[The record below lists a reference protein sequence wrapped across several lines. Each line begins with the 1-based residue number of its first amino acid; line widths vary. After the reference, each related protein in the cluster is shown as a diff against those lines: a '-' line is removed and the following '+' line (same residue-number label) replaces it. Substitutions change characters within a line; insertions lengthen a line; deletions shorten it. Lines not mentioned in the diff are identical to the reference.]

1 LLIPQELII
10 KAKEQMGDRAAY
22 IIAEALHLQEF
33 DERNLKAL
41 CPFHEEQTP
50 SFVWNPKNYSYHCF
64 GCGRNF
70 GILDLYIQQGYT
82 YLGAVEKLFE
92 EVGIKYSFGTKNI
105 KTKREYKYPK
115 EETNTDRSK
124 VEQYLTLRC
133 ISKET
138 LDYCDIRQDSHGNIV
153 FNYYDTNDVLTMVK
167 YRPARKLNKG
177 EIKCW
182 CQKGADTTPLLFNIN
197 RIDPTQPLLICEG
210 ELDCLSAIEAGFKN
224 TVSVPFGAGNESW
237 VEENWDW
244 LEQFNK
250 IIIWADA
257 DETGRKMKK
266 NIIPRLGQWRC
277 YEVEAPTE
285 IEKDG
290 KTIYIK
296 DINEV
301 LYYYGKDKI
310 IECIDNAKEIPITD
324 VVDLYDIQ
332 EFDVETAEGVFS
344 GFEEIDKWI
353 YKFFFGCINII
364 TGINGCVDSET
375 EYFNGMQWKKI
386 SEYTEGEK
394 VLQYNDDGTAT
405 LVEPIQYIKQ
415 PCNEFYLIKS
425 KYGVEQCVTK
435 EHNIVYLTSKGNIQK
450 IKFEELLRRHNELP
464 NGFYGKFIT
473 TFKYSGN
480 KPIPLN
486 EYQLRLM
493 VAVSAD
499 GHYPNGTNI
508 CRMRL
513 KKERKKERLRWL
525 LKMCNMPIDERQYKG
540 ENSKGYSE
548 FYFHT
553 PVKFKQFPVE
563 WYNAPIEQLKI
574 IFDEVFHWDGYKNK
588 AYFTTIKENAD
599 FIQFVGSACGYR
611 TVIKEDIR
619 ENKPITYCVYMTKS
633 IYPTIMNLGRQYLKE
648 RHIQPYNNHDW
659 YKYCFTVPSG
669 MLVLRRNGKI
679 NITGNSGK
687 SVLINQMCIC
697 EPLNQGYDIFVFSGE
712 MTKPQLKK
720 WIELQLAGRRHVEVE
735 KGHIRKIKPEIR
747 KQMRDWYRGRIY
759 VYDNDKDFTAT
770 SILNKMEELARKKG
784 VKVFVLDN
792 LMMIDLECNNE
803 NIWQKQKEFVVKLVN
818 FAHKF
823 NVLVHL
829 VAHPRK
835 VETIRRLT
843 KLDVGGSGDIT
854 NLAHYVMSIHRV
866 IPKEK
871 EGIKNKKGEYV
882 VQPVEYDCIIDLF
895 KNRITGTQDKELGV
909 YFDSPSYRLWSTKEE
924 LDKVFKWDKNKYN
937 DDLPDPR
944 DESLPEFM
952 RGD

>member
-1 LLIPQELII
+1 MLIPKDLII
-10 KAKEQMGDRAAY
+10 QAKEKLGDRAAY
-22 IIAEALHLQEF
+22 IIAQDLQLQKF
-33 DERNLKAL
+33 DEKNLKAL
-41 CPFHEEQTP
+41 CYWHDEETP
-50 SFVWNPKNYSYHCF
+50 SLVWNHKDNYYKCF
-64 GCGRNF
+64 GCGRVYSIIDHYMNF
-70 GILDLYIQQGYT
+70 YNLT
-82 YLGAVEKLFE
+82 YLGAVEKLFDE
-92 EVGIKYSFGTKNI
+92 SGIKYSFGTKNI

-124 VEQYLTLRC
+124 VEQYLALRC

-224 TVSVPFGAGNESW
+224 AVSVPFGAVNESW
-237 VEENWDW
+237 VEENWDF

-250 IIIWADA
+250 IIVWTDA
-257 DETGRKMKK
+257 DEAGRKMKK
-266 NIIPRLGQWRC
+266 NIIPRLGRWRC

-290 KTIYIK
+290 KIVYVK

-301 LYYYGKDKI
+301 LYYYGKDKV
-310 IECIDNAKEIPITD
+310 IECINNAKEMPITD

-332 EFDVETAEGVFS
+332 EFDLETAEGVFS

-364 TGINGCVDSET
+364 TGING
-375 EYFNGMQWKKI
+375 
-386 SEYTEGEK
+386 
-394 VLQYNDDGTAT
+394 
-405 LVEPIQYIKQ
+405 
-415 PCNEFYLIKS
+415 
-425 KYGVEQCVTK
+425 
-435 EHNIVYLTSKGNIQK
+435 
-450 IKFEELLRRHNELP
+450 
-464 NGFYGKFIT
+464 
-473 TFKYSGN
+473 
-480 KPIPLN
+480 
-486 EYQLRLM
+486 
-493 VAVSAD
+493 
-499 GHYPNGTNI
+499 
-508 CRMRL
+508 
-513 KKERKKERLRWL
+513 
-525 LKMCNMPIDERQYKG
+525 
-540 ENSKGYSE
+540 
-548 FYFHT
+548 
-553 PVKFKQFPVE
+553 
-563 WYNAPIEQLKI
+563 
-574 IFDEVFHWDGYKNK
+574 
-588 AYFTTIKENAD
+588 
-599 FIQFVGSACGYR
+599 
-611 TVIKEDIR
+611 
-619 ENKPITYCVYMTKS
+619 
-633 IYPTIMNLGRQYLKE
+633 
-648 RHIQPYNNHDW
+648 
-659 YKYCFTVPSG
+659 
-669 MLVLRRNGKI
+669 
-679 NITGNSGK
+679 SGK

-697 EPLNQGYDIFVFSGE
+697 EPLNQGYDVFVFSGE

-720 WIELQLAGRRHVEVE
+720 WIELQLAGRRHIQVENR
-735 KGHIRKIKPEIR
+735 HIRKIKPEIR
-747 KQMRDWYRGRIY
+747 KQIRDWYRGRIY

-803 NIWQKQKEFVVKLVN
+803 NIWQKQKEFVIKLVN

-866 IPKEK
+866 TPKEK
-871 EGIKNKKGEYV
+871 EGVKNKKGEYV

-944 DESLPEFM
+944 EEDLPEFM
-952 RGD
+952 RS

>member
-1 LLIPQELII
+1 MLIPQELII

-22 IIAEALHLQEF
+22 IIAEALHLQVF

-70 GILDLYIQQGYT
+70 GILDLYMQQGYT

-124 VEQYLTLRC
+124 VEQYLALRC

-138 LDYCDIRQDSHGNIV
+138 LDHCDIRQDSHGNIV

-177 EIKCW
+177 EVKCW

-197 RIDPTQPLLICEG
+197 RTDPTQPLLICEG
-210 ELDCLSAIEAGFKN
+210 ELDCLAAIEAGFKN

-237 VEENWDW
+237 VEENWDF

-250 IIIWADA
+250 IIVWTDA
-257 DETGRKMKK
+257 DEAGRKMKK

-290 KTIYIK
+290 KIVYIK

-301 LYYYGKDKI
+301 LYYYGKDKV
-310 IECIDNAKEIPITD
+310 IECINNAKETPITD

-332 EFDVETAEGVFS
+332 EFDLETAEGVFS

-364 TGINGCVDSET
+364 TGING
-375 EYFNGMQWKKI
+375 
-386 SEYTEGEK
+386 
-394 VLQYNDDGTAT
+394 
-405 LVEPIQYIKQ
+405 
-415 PCNEFYLIKS
+415 
-425 KYGVEQCVTK
+425 
-435 EHNIVYLTSKGNIQK
+435 
-450 IKFEELLRRHNELP
+450 
-464 NGFYGKFIT
+464 
-473 TFKYSGN
+473 
-480 KPIPLN
+480 
-486 EYQLRLM
+486 
-493 VAVSAD
+493 
-499 GHYPNGTNI
+499 
-508 CRMRL
+508 
-513 KKERKKERLRWL
+513 
-525 LKMCNMPIDERQYKG
+525 
-540 ENSKGYSE
+540 
-548 FYFHT
+548 
-553 PVKFKQFPVE
+553 
-563 WYNAPIEQLKI
+563 
-574 IFDEVFHWDGYKNK
+574 
-588 AYFTTIKENAD
+588 
-599 FIQFVGSACGYR
+599 
-611 TVIKEDIR
+611 
-619 ENKPITYCVYMTKS
+619 
-633 IYPTIMNLGRQYLKE
+633 
-648 RHIQPYNNHDW
+648 
-659 YKYCFTVPSG
+659 
-669 MLVLRRNGKI
+669 
-679 NITGNSGK
+679 SGK

-697 EPLNQGYDIFVFSGE
+697 EPLNQGYDVFVFSGE

-720 WIELQLAGRRHVEVE
+720 WIELQLAGRRHIQVENR
-735 KGHIRKIKPEIR
+735 HIRKIKPEIR
-747 KQMRDWYRGRIY
+747 KQIRDWYRGRIY

-784 VKVFVLDN
+784 VKIFVLDN

-866 IPKEK
+866 TPKEK
-871 EGIKNKKGEYV
+871 EGVKNKKGEYV

-909 YFDSPSYRLWSTKEE
+909 YFDSSSYRLWSTKEE

-937 DDLPDPR
+937 DNLPDPR
-944 DESLPEFM
+944 EENLPEFM
-952 RGD
+952 RS

>member
-1 LLIPQELII
+1 MLIPKDLII
-10 KAKEQMGDRAAY
+10 QAKEKLGERAAY
-22 IIAEALHLQEF
+22 IIAQDLQLQKF
-33 DERNLKAL
+33 DEKNLKAL
-41 CPFHEEQTP
+41 CYWHDEETP
-50 SFVWNPKNYSYHCF
+50 SLVWNHKDNYYKCF
-64 GCGRNF
+64 GCGRVYSIIDHYMNF
-70 GILDLYIQQGYT
+70 YNLT
-82 YLGAVEKLFE
+82 YLGAVEKLFDE
-92 EVGIKYSFGTKNI
+92 SEIKYSFGTKNI

-124 VEQYLTLRC
+124 VEQYLALRC

-237 VEENWDW
+237 VEENWDF

-250 IIIWADA
+250 IIVWTDA
-257 DETGRKMKK
+257 DEAGRKMKK

-290 KTIYIK
+290 KIAYVK

-301 LYYYGKDKI
+301 LYYYGKDKV
-310 IECIDNAKEIPITD
+310 IECINNAKEMPITD

-332 EFDVETAEGVFS
+332 EFDLETAEGVFS

-364 TGINGCVDSET
+364 TGING
-375 EYFNGMQWKKI
+375 
-386 SEYTEGEK
+386 
-394 VLQYNDDGTAT
+394 
-405 LVEPIQYIKQ
+405 
-415 PCNEFYLIKS
+415 
-425 KYGVEQCVTK
+425 
-435 EHNIVYLTSKGNIQK
+435 
-450 IKFEELLRRHNELP
+450 
-464 NGFYGKFIT
+464 
-473 TFKYSGN
+473 
-480 KPIPLN
+480 
-486 EYQLRLM
+486 
-493 VAVSAD
+493 
-499 GHYPNGTNI
+499 
-508 CRMRL
+508 
-513 KKERKKERLRWL
+513 
-525 LKMCNMPIDERQYKG
+525 
-540 ENSKGYSE
+540 
-548 FYFHT
+548 
-553 PVKFKQFPVE
+553 
-563 WYNAPIEQLKI
+563 
-574 IFDEVFHWDGYKNK
+574 
-588 AYFTTIKENAD
+588 
-599 FIQFVGSACGYR
+599 
-611 TVIKEDIR
+611 
-619 ENKPITYCVYMTKS
+619 
-633 IYPTIMNLGRQYLKE
+633 
-648 RHIQPYNNHDW
+648 
-659 YKYCFTVPSG
+659 
-669 MLVLRRNGKI
+669 
-679 NITGNSGK
+679 SGK

-697 EPLNQGYDIFVFSGE
+697 EPLNQGYDVFVFSGE

-720 WIELQLAGRRHVEVE
+720 WIELQLAGRRHIQVENR
-735 KGHIRKIKPEIR
+735 HIRKIKPEIR
-747 KQMRDWYRGRIY
+747 KQIRDWYRGRIY

-784 VKVFVLDN
+784 VKIFVLDN

-803 NIWQKQKEFVVKLVN
+803 NIWQKQKEFVIKLVN

-829 VAHPRK
+829 VAHPKK

-866 IPKEK
+866 TPKEK
-871 EGIKNKKGEYV
+871 EGVKNKKGEYV

-937 DDLPDPR
+937 DNLPDPR
-944 DESLPEFM
+944 EENLPEFM
-952 RGD
+952 RG

>member
-1 LLIPQELII
+1 MLIPKDLII
-10 KAKEQMGDRAAY
+10 QAKEKLGDRAAY
-22 IIAEALHLQEF
+22 IIAQDLQLQKF
-33 DERNLKAL
+33 DEKNLKAL
-41 CPFHEEQTP
+41 CYWHDEETP
-50 SFVWNPKNYSYHCF
+50 SLVWNHKDNYYKCF
-64 GCGRNF
+64 GCGRVYSIIDHYMNF
-70 GILDLYIQQGYT
+70 YNLT
-82 YLGAVEKLFE
+82 YLGAVEKLFDE
-92 EVGIKYSFGTKNI
+92 SGIKYSFGTKNI

-124 VEQYLTLRC
+124 VEEYLALRC

-138 LDYCDIRQDSHGNIV
+138 LDYCDIRQDNHGNIV

-257 DETGRKMKK
+257 DEAGRKMKK

-290 KTIYIK
+290 KIIYIK

-301 LYYYGKDKI
+301 LYYFGKDKI
-310 IECIDNAKEIPITD
+310 IECINNAKEMPITD

-364 TGINGCVDSET
+364 TGING
-375 EYFNGMQWKKI
+375 
-386 SEYTEGEK
+386 
-394 VLQYNDDGTAT
+394 
-405 LVEPIQYIKQ
+405 
-415 PCNEFYLIKS
+415 
-425 KYGVEQCVTK
+425 
-435 EHNIVYLTSKGNIQK
+435 
-450 IKFEELLRRHNELP
+450 
-464 NGFYGKFIT
+464 
-473 TFKYSGN
+473 
-480 KPIPLN
+480 
-486 EYQLRLM
+486 
-493 VAVSAD
+493 
-499 GHYPNGTNI
+499 
-508 CRMRL
+508 
-513 KKERKKERLRWL
+513 
-525 LKMCNMPIDERQYKG
+525 
-540 ENSKGYSE
+540 
-548 FYFHT
+548 
-553 PVKFKQFPVE
+553 
-563 WYNAPIEQLKI
+563 
-574 IFDEVFHWDGYKNK
+574 
-588 AYFTTIKENAD
+588 
-599 FIQFVGSACGYR
+599 
-611 TVIKEDIR
+611 
-619 ENKPITYCVYMTKS
+619 
-633 IYPTIMNLGRQYLKE
+633 
-648 RHIQPYNNHDW
+648 
-659 YKYCFTVPSG
+659 
-669 MLVLRRNGKI
+669 
-679 NITGNSGK
+679 SGK

-697 EPLNQGYDIFVFSGE
+697 EPLNQGYDVFVFSGE

-720 WIELQLAGRRHVEVE
+720 WIELQLAGRRHIEIE
-735 KGHIRKIKPEIR
+735 NKHIRKIKPEIR

-866 IPKEK
+866 TPKEK
-871 EGIKNKKGEYV
+871 EGVKNKKGEYV
-882 VQPVEYDCIIDLF
+882 VQPIEHDCIIDLF
-895 KNRITGTQDKELGV
+895 KNRITGTQDKELRV
-909 YFDSPSYRLWSTKEE
+909 YFDNPSYRLWSTKEE
-924 LDKVFKWDKNKYN
+924 LDKVFKWDKNKYKDN
-937 DDLPDPR
+937 LPDPR
-944 DESLPEFM
+944 EENLPEFM
-952 RGD
+952 RG

>member
-1 LLIPQELII
+1 MLIPKDLII
-10 KAKEQMGDRAAY
+10 QAKEKLGDRAAY
-22 IIAEALHLQEF
+22 IIAQDLQLQKF
-33 DERNLKAL
+33 DEKNLKAL
-41 CPFHEEQTP
+41 CYWHDEKTP
-50 SFVWNPKNYSYHCF
+50 SLVWNHKDNYYKCF
-64 GCGRNF
+64 GCGRVYSIIDHYMNF
-70 GILDLYIQQGYT
+70 YNLT
-82 YLGAVEKLFE
+82 YLGAVEKLFDE
-92 EVGIKYSFGTKNI
+92 SGIKYSFGTKNI

-115 EETNTDRSK
+115 EEINTDRSK
-124 VEQYLTLRC
+124 VEQYLALRC
-133 ISKET
+133 MSKET
-138 LDYCDIRQDSHGNIV
+138 LDHCDIRQDSHGNIV

-177 EIKCW
+177 EMKCW

-224 TVSVPFGAGNESW
+224 AVSVPFGAGNESW
-237 VEENWDW
+237 VEENWDF

-250 IIIWADA
+250 IIVWTDA
-257 DETGRKMKK
+257 DEAGRKMKK

-290 KTIYIK
+290 KIIHIK

-301 LYYYGKDKI
+301 LYYFGKDKV
-310 IECIDNAKEIPITD
+310 IECINNAKEMPITD

-332 EFDVETAEGVFS
+332 EFDLETAEGVFS

-364 TGINGCVDSET
+364 TGING
-375 EYFNGMQWKKI
+375 
-386 SEYTEGEK
+386 
-394 VLQYNDDGTAT
+394 
-405 LVEPIQYIKQ
+405 
-415 PCNEFYLIKS
+415 
-425 KYGVEQCVTK
+425 
-435 EHNIVYLTSKGNIQK
+435 
-450 IKFEELLRRHNELP
+450 
-464 NGFYGKFIT
+464 
-473 TFKYSGN
+473 
-480 KPIPLN
+480 
-486 EYQLRLM
+486 
-493 VAVSAD
+493 
-499 GHYPNGTNI
+499 
-508 CRMRL
+508 
-513 KKERKKERLRWL
+513 
-525 LKMCNMPIDERQYKG
+525 
-540 ENSKGYSE
+540 
-548 FYFHT
+548 
-553 PVKFKQFPVE
+553 
-563 WYNAPIEQLKI
+563 
-574 IFDEVFHWDGYKNK
+574 
-588 AYFTTIKENAD
+588 
-599 FIQFVGSACGYR
+599 
-611 TVIKEDIR
+611 
-619 ENKPITYCVYMTKS
+619 
-633 IYPTIMNLGRQYLKE
+633 
-648 RHIQPYNNHDW
+648 
-659 YKYCFTVPSG
+659 
-669 MLVLRRNGKI
+669 
-679 NITGNSGK
+679 SGK

-697 EPLNQGYDIFVFSGE
+697 EPLNQGYDVFVFSGE

-720 WIELQLAGRRHVEVE
+720 WIELQLAGRRHIEVE
-735 KGHIRKIKPEIR
+735 NKHIRKIKLEIR

-866 IPKEK
+866 TPKEK
-871 EGIKNKKGEYV
+871 EGVENKKGEYV

-895 KNRITGTQDKELGV
+895 KNRITGTQDKELGL

-924 LDKVFKWDKNKYN
+924 LDKVFKWDKNKYKN
-937 DDLPDPR
+937 DLPDPR
-944 DESLPEFM
+944 EENLPEFM
-952 RGD
+952 RG

>member
-1 LLIPQELII
+1 MLIPKDLII
-10 KAKEQMGDRAAY
+10 QAKEKLGDRAAY
-22 IIAEALHLQEF
+22 IIAQDLQLQKF
-33 DERNLKAL
+33 DEKNLKAL
-41 CPFHEEQTP
+41 CYWHDEETP
-50 SFVWNPKNYSYHCF
+50 SLVWNHKDNYYKCF
-64 GCGRNF
+64 GCGRVYSIIDHYMNF
-70 GILDLYIQQGYT
+70 YNLT
-82 YLGAVEKLFE
+82 YLGAVEKLFDE
-92 EVGIKYSFGTKNI
+92 SGIKYSFGTKNI

-124 VEQYLTLRC
+124 VEQYLALRC

-224 TVSVPFGAGNESW
+224 AVSVPFGAGNESW
-237 VEENWDW
+237 VEENWDF

-250 IIIWADA
+250 IIVWTDA
-257 DETGRKMKK
+257 DEAGRKMKK

-290 KTIYIK
+290 KIVYVK

-301 LYYYGKDKI
+301 LYYYGKDKV
-310 IECIDNAKEIPITD
+310 IECINNAKEMPITD

-332 EFDVETAEGVFS
+332 EFDLETAEGVFS

-364 TGINGCVDSET
+364 TGING
-375 EYFNGMQWKKI
+375 
-386 SEYTEGEK
+386 
-394 VLQYNDDGTAT
+394 
-405 LVEPIQYIKQ
+405 
-415 PCNEFYLIKS
+415 
-425 KYGVEQCVTK
+425 
-435 EHNIVYLTSKGNIQK
+435 
-450 IKFEELLRRHNELP
+450 
-464 NGFYGKFIT
+464 
-473 TFKYSGN
+473 
-480 KPIPLN
+480 
-486 EYQLRLM
+486 
-493 VAVSAD
+493 
-499 GHYPNGTNI
+499 
-508 CRMRL
+508 
-513 KKERKKERLRWL
+513 
-525 LKMCNMPIDERQYKG
+525 
-540 ENSKGYSE
+540 
-548 FYFHT
+548 
-553 PVKFKQFPVE
+553 
-563 WYNAPIEQLKI
+563 
-574 IFDEVFHWDGYKNK
+574 
-588 AYFTTIKENAD
+588 
-599 FIQFVGSACGYR
+599 
-611 TVIKEDIR
+611 
-619 ENKPITYCVYMTKS
+619 
-633 IYPTIMNLGRQYLKE
+633 
-648 RHIQPYNNHDW
+648 
-659 YKYCFTVPSG
+659 
-669 MLVLRRNGKI
+669 
-679 NITGNSGK
+679 SGK

-697 EPLNQGYDIFVFSGE
+697 EPLNQGYDVFVFSGE

-720 WIELQLAGRRHVEVE
+720 WIELQLAGRRHIQVENR
-735 KGHIRKIKPEIR
+735 HIRKIKPEIR
-747 KQMRDWYRGRIY
+747 KQIRDWYRGRIY

-803 NIWQKQKEFVVKLVN
+803 NIWQKQKEFVIKLVN

-829 VAHPRK
+829 VAHPKK

-866 IPKEK
+866 TPKEK
-871 EGIKNKKGEYV
+871 EGVKNKKGEYV

-937 DDLPDPR
+937 DNLPDPR
-944 DESLPEFM
+944 EEDLPEFM
-952 RGD
+952 RS

>member
-1 LLIPQELII
+1 MLIPQELII

-64 GCGRNF
+64 GCSRNF
-70 GILDLYIQQGYT
+70 GILDLYMQQGYT

-124 VEQYLTLRC
+124 VEQYLALRC

-138 LDYCDIRQDSHGNIV
+138 LDYCDIRQDSHGDIV
-153 FNYYDTNDVLTMVK
+153 FNYYDINDVLTMVK

-177 EIKCW
+177 EMKCW

-210 ELDCLSAIEAGFKN
+210 ELDCLSVIEAGYKN
-224 TVSVPFGAGNESW
+224 VVSVPFGAGNETW
-237 VEENWDW
+237 IEENWDW

-250 IIIWADA
+250 IIVWADA
-257 DETGRKMKK
+257 DEAGRKMKK

-290 KTIYIK
+290 KIVYVK

-301 LYYYGKDKI
+301 LYYYGKDKV
-310 IECIDNAKEIPITD
+310 IEYINNAKEMPITD

-332 EFDVETAEGVFS
+332 EFDVEIAEGVFS

-364 TGINGCVDSET
+364 TGING
-375 EYFNGMQWKKI
+375 
-386 SEYTEGEK
+386 
-394 VLQYNDDGTAT
+394 
-405 LVEPIQYIKQ
+405 
-415 PCNEFYLIKS
+415 
-425 KYGVEQCVTK
+425 
-435 EHNIVYLTSKGNIQK
+435 
-450 IKFEELLRRHNELP
+450 
-464 NGFYGKFIT
+464 
-473 TFKYSGN
+473 
-480 KPIPLN
+480 
-486 EYQLRLM
+486 
-493 VAVSAD
+493 
-499 GHYPNGTNI
+499 
-508 CRMRL
+508 
-513 KKERKKERLRWL
+513 
-525 LKMCNMPIDERQYKG
+525 
-540 ENSKGYSE
+540 
-548 FYFHT
+548 
-553 PVKFKQFPVE
+553 
-563 WYNAPIEQLKI
+563 
-574 IFDEVFHWDGYKNK
+574 
-588 AYFTTIKENAD
+588 
-599 FIQFVGSACGYR
+599 
-611 TVIKEDIR
+611 
-619 ENKPITYCVYMTKS
+619 
-633 IYPTIMNLGRQYLKE
+633 
-648 RHIQPYNNHDW
+648 
-659 YKYCFTVPSG
+659 
-669 MLVLRRNGKI
+669 
-679 NITGNSGK
+679 SGK

-697 EPLNQGYDIFVFSGE
+697 EPLNQGYDVFVFSGE

-720 WIELQLAGRRHVEVE
+720 WIELQLAGRRHIEVE
-735 KGHIRKIKPEIR
+735 NKHIRKIKPGIR

-784 VKVFVLDN
+784 VKIFVLDN

-866 IPKEK
+866 TPKEK

-937 DDLPDPR
+937 NNLPDPR
-944 DESLPEFM
+944 EENLPEFM
-952 RGD
+952 RG

>member
-1 LLIPQELII
+1 LLVPQELIL
-10 KAKEQMGDRAAY
+10 KAKEQIGDKAAY
-22 IIAEALHLQEF
+22 IIAEALHLQKF
-33 DERNLKAL
+33 DEKNLKAL
-41 CPFHEEQTP
+41 CPFHTENTP

-70 GILDLYIQQGYT
+70 GILDLYMQQGYT
-82 YLGAVEKLFE
+82 YLGAVEKLFDE
-92 EVGIKYSFGTKNI
+92 SGIKYSFGTKNI
-105 KTKREYKYPK
+105 KTKREYRYPK

-124 VEQYLTLRC
+124 VEQYLALRC
-133 ISKET
+133 ISKDT
-138 LDYCDIRQDSHGNIV
+138 LDYCDIRQDNHGNIV

-257 DETGRKMKK
+257 DEAGRKMKK

-290 KTIYIK
+290 KIVYVK

-301 LYYYGKDKI
+301 LYYYGKDKV
-310 IECIDNAKEIPITD
+310 IECINNAKEMPITD

-332 EFDVETAEGVFS
+332 EFDLETAEGVFS

-364 TGINGCVDSET
+364 TGING
-375 EYFNGMQWKKI
+375 
-386 SEYTEGEK
+386 
-394 VLQYNDDGTAT
+394 
-405 LVEPIQYIKQ
+405 
-415 PCNEFYLIKS
+415 
-425 KYGVEQCVTK
+425 
-435 EHNIVYLTSKGNIQK
+435 
-450 IKFEELLRRHNELP
+450 
-464 NGFYGKFIT
+464 
-473 TFKYSGN
+473 
-480 KPIPLN
+480 
-486 EYQLRLM
+486 
-493 VAVSAD
+493 
-499 GHYPNGTNI
+499 
-508 CRMRL
+508 
-513 KKERKKERLRWL
+513 
-525 LKMCNMPIDERQYKG
+525 
-540 ENSKGYSE
+540 
-548 FYFHT
+548 
-553 PVKFKQFPVE
+553 
-563 WYNAPIEQLKI
+563 
-574 IFDEVFHWDGYKNK
+574 
-588 AYFTTIKENAD
+588 
-599 FIQFVGSACGYR
+599 
-611 TVIKEDIR
+611 
-619 ENKPITYCVYMTKS
+619 
-633 IYPTIMNLGRQYLKE
+633 
-648 RHIQPYNNHDW
+648 
-659 YKYCFTVPSG
+659 
-669 MLVLRRNGKI
+669 
-679 NITGNSGK
+679 SGK

-697 EPLNQGYDIFVFSGE
+697 EPLNQGYDVFVFSGE

-720 WIELQLAGRRHVEVE
+720 WIELQLAGRRHIQVENR
-735 KGHIRKIKPEIR
+735 HIRKIKPEIR
-747 KQMRDWYRGRIY
+747 KQIRDWYRGRIY

-866 IPKEK
+866 TPKEK
-871 EGIKNKKGEYV
+871 EGVKNKKGEYV
-882 VQPVEYDCIIDLF
+882 VQPVDYDCIIDLF

-944 DESLPEFM
+944 EENLPEFM
-952 RGD
+952 RG

>member
-1 LLIPQELII
+1 LLVPQELIL
-10 KAKEQMGDRAAY
+10 KAKEQIGDKAAY
-22 IIAEALHLQEF
+22 IIAEALHLQKF
-33 DERNLKAL
+33 DEKNLKAL
-41 CPFHEEQTP
+41 CPFHTENTP

-70 GILDLYIQQGYT
+70 GILDLYMQQGYT
-82 YLGAVEKLFE
+82 YLGAVEKLFDE
-92 EVGIKYSFGTKNI
+92 SGIKYSFGTKNI
-105 KTKREYKYPK
+105 KTKREYRYPK

-124 VEQYLTLRC
+124 VEQYLALRC
-133 ISKET
+133 ISKDT
-138 LDYCDIRQDSHGNIV
+138 LDYCDIRQDNHGNIV

-244 LEQFNK
+244 LEQFDK

-257 DETGRKMKK
+257 DEAGRKMKK

-290 KTIYIK
+290 KIVYVK

-301 LYYYGKDKI
+301 LYYYGKDKV
-310 IECIDNAKEIPITD
+310 IECINNAKEMPITD

-332 EFDVETAEGVFS
+332 EFDLETAEGVFS

-364 TGINGCVDSET
+364 TGING
-375 EYFNGMQWKKI
+375 
-386 SEYTEGEK
+386 
-394 VLQYNDDGTAT
+394 
-405 LVEPIQYIKQ
+405 
-415 PCNEFYLIKS
+415 
-425 KYGVEQCVTK
+425 
-435 EHNIVYLTSKGNIQK
+435 
-450 IKFEELLRRHNELP
+450 
-464 NGFYGKFIT
+464 
-473 TFKYSGN
+473 
-480 KPIPLN
+480 
-486 EYQLRLM
+486 
-493 VAVSAD
+493 
-499 GHYPNGTNI
+499 
-508 CRMRL
+508 
-513 KKERKKERLRWL
+513 
-525 LKMCNMPIDERQYKG
+525 
-540 ENSKGYSE
+540 
-548 FYFHT
+548 
-553 PVKFKQFPVE
+553 
-563 WYNAPIEQLKI
+563 
-574 IFDEVFHWDGYKNK
+574 
-588 AYFTTIKENAD
+588 
-599 FIQFVGSACGYR
+599 
-611 TVIKEDIR
+611 
-619 ENKPITYCVYMTKS
+619 
-633 IYPTIMNLGRQYLKE
+633 
-648 RHIQPYNNHDW
+648 
-659 YKYCFTVPSG
+659 
-669 MLVLRRNGKI
+669 
-679 NITGNSGK
+679 SGK

-697 EPLNQGYDIFVFSGE
+697 EPLNQGYDVFVFSGE

-720 WIELQLAGRRHVEVE
+720 WIELQLAGRRHIQVENR
-735 KGHIRKIKPEIR
+735 HIRKIKLEIR
-747 KQMRDWYRGRIY
+747 KQIRDWYRGRIY

-866 IPKEK
+866 TPKEK
-871 EGIKNKKGEYV
+871 EGVENKKGEYV

-937 DDLPDPR
+937 DNLPDPR
-944 DESLPEFM
+944 EENLPEFM
-952 RGD
+952 RG

>member
-1 LLIPQELII
+1 MLVPQELIL
-10 KAKEQMGDRAAY
+10 KAKEQIGDKAAY
-22 IIAEALHLQEF
+22 IIAEALHLQKF
-33 DERNLKAL
+33 DEKNLKAL
-41 CPFHEEQTP
+41 CPFHTENTP

-70 GILDLYIQQGYT
+70 GILDLYMQQGYT
-82 YLGAVEKLFE
+82 YLGAVEKLFYE
-92 EVGIKYSFGTKNI
+92 SGIKYSFGTKNI
-105 KTKREYKYPK
+105 KTKREYRYPK

-124 VEQYLTLRC
+124 VEQYLALRC

-138 LDYCDIRQDSHGNIV
+138 LDYCDIRQDNHGNIV

-257 DETGRKMKK
+257 DEAGRKMKK

-290 KTIYIK
+290 KIVYVK

-301 LYYYGKDKI
+301 LYYYGKDKV
-310 IECIDNAKEIPITD
+310 IECINNAKEMPITD

-332 EFDVETAEGVFS
+332 EFDLETAEGVFS

-364 TGINGCVDSET
+364 TGING
-375 EYFNGMQWKKI
+375 
-386 SEYTEGEK
+386 
-394 VLQYNDDGTAT
+394 
-405 LVEPIQYIKQ
+405 
-415 PCNEFYLIKS
+415 
-425 KYGVEQCVTK
+425 
-435 EHNIVYLTSKGNIQK
+435 
-450 IKFEELLRRHNELP
+450 
-464 NGFYGKFIT
+464 
-473 TFKYSGN
+473 
-480 KPIPLN
+480 
-486 EYQLRLM
+486 
-493 VAVSAD
+493 
-499 GHYPNGTNI
+499 
-508 CRMRL
+508 
-513 KKERKKERLRWL
+513 
-525 LKMCNMPIDERQYKG
+525 
-540 ENSKGYSE
+540 
-548 FYFHT
+548 
-553 PVKFKQFPVE
+553 
-563 WYNAPIEQLKI
+563 
-574 IFDEVFHWDGYKNK
+574 
-588 AYFTTIKENAD
+588 
-599 FIQFVGSACGYR
+599 
-611 TVIKEDIR
+611 
-619 ENKPITYCVYMTKS
+619 
-633 IYPTIMNLGRQYLKE
+633 
-648 RHIQPYNNHDW
+648 
-659 YKYCFTVPSG
+659 
-669 MLVLRRNGKI
+669 
-679 NITGNSGK
+679 SGK

-697 EPLNQGYDIFVFSGE
+697 EPLNQGYDVFVFSGE

-720 WIELQLAGRRHVEVE
+720 WIELQLAGRRHIQVENR
-735 KGHIRKIKPEIR
+735 HIRKIKPEIR
-747 KQMRDWYRGRIY
+747 KQIRDWYRGRIY

-866 IPKEK
+866 TPKEK
-871 EGIKNKKGEYV
+871 EGVKNKKGEYV
-882 VQPVEYDCIIDLF
+882 VQPVDYDCIIDLF

-944 DESLPEFM
+944 EENLPEFM
-952 RGD
+952 RG

>member
-1 LLIPQELII
+1 MLIPQELII

-64 GCGRNF
+64 GCSRNF
-70 GILDLYIQQGYT
+70 GILDLYMQQGYT

-124 VEQYLTLRC
+124 VEQYLALRC

-153 FNYYDTNDVLTMVK
+153 FNYYDINDVLTMVK

-210 ELDCLSAIEAGFKN
+210 ELDCLSVIEAGYKN
-224 TVSVPFGAGNESW
+224 VVSVPFGAGNETW
-237 VEENWDW
+237 IEENWDW

-250 IIIWADA
+250 IIVWADA
-257 DETGRKMKK
+257 DEAGRKMKK

-290 KTIYIK
+290 KIVYVK

-301 LYYYGKDKI
+301 LYYYGKDKV
-310 IECIDNAKEIPITD
+310 IECINNAKEMPITD

-332 EFDVETAEGVFS
+332 EFDLETAEGVFS

-364 TGINGCVDSET
+364 TGING
-375 EYFNGMQWKKI
+375 
-386 SEYTEGEK
+386 
-394 VLQYNDDGTAT
+394 
-405 LVEPIQYIKQ
+405 
-415 PCNEFYLIKS
+415 
-425 KYGVEQCVTK
+425 
-435 EHNIVYLTSKGNIQK
+435 
-450 IKFEELLRRHNELP
+450 
-464 NGFYGKFIT
+464 
-473 TFKYSGN
+473 
-480 KPIPLN
+480 
-486 EYQLRLM
+486 
-493 VAVSAD
+493 
-499 GHYPNGTNI
+499 
-508 CRMRL
+508 
-513 KKERKKERLRWL
+513 
-525 LKMCNMPIDERQYKG
+525 
-540 ENSKGYSE
+540 
-548 FYFHT
+548 
-553 PVKFKQFPVE
+553 
-563 WYNAPIEQLKI
+563 
-574 IFDEVFHWDGYKNK
+574 
-588 AYFTTIKENAD
+588 
-599 FIQFVGSACGYR
+599 
-611 TVIKEDIR
+611 
-619 ENKPITYCVYMTKS
+619 
-633 IYPTIMNLGRQYLKE
+633 
-648 RHIQPYNNHDW
+648 
-659 YKYCFTVPSG
+659 
-669 MLVLRRNGKI
+669 
-679 NITGNSGK
+679 SGK

-697 EPLNQGYDIFVFSGE
+697 EPLNQGYDVFVFSGE

-720 WIELQLAGRRHVEVE
+720 WIELQLAGRRHIQVENR
-735 KGHIRKIKPEIR
+735 HIRKIKPEIR
-747 KQMRDWYRGRIY
+747 KQIRDWYRGRIY

-784 VKVFVLDN
+784 VKIFVLDN

-866 IPKEK
+866 TPKEK
-871 EGIKNKKGEYV
+871 EGVKNKKGEYV

-937 DDLPDPR
+937 DNLPDPR
-944 DESLPEFM
+944 EENLPEFM
-952 RGD
+952 RG

>member
-1 LLIPQELII
+1 LLIPKDLII
-10 KAKEQMGDRAAY
+10 QAKEKLGDRAAY
-22 IIAEALHLQEF
+22 IIAQDLQLQKF
-33 DERNLKAL
+33 DEKNLKAL
-41 CPFHEEQTP
+41 CYWHDEETP
-50 SFVWNPKNYSYHCF
+50 SLVWNHKDNYYKCF
-64 GCGRNF
+64 GCGRVYSIIDHYMNF
-70 GILDLYIQQGYT
+70 YNLT
-82 YLGAVEKLFE
+82 YLGAVEKLFDE
-92 EVGIKYSFGTKNI
+92 SGIKYSFGTKNI

-124 VEQYLTLRC
+124 VEQYLALRC

-224 TVSVPFGAGNESW
+224 AVSVPFGAGNESW
-237 VEENWDW
+237 VEENWDF

-250 IIIWADA
+250 IIVWTDA
-257 DETGRKMKK
+257 DEAGRKMKK

-290 KTIYIK
+290 KIVYVK

-301 LYYYGKDKI
+301 LYYYGKDKV
-310 IECIDNAKEIPITD
+310 IECINNAKEMPITD

-332 EFDVETAEGVFS
+332 EFDLETAEGVFS

-364 TGINGCVDSET
+364 TGING
-375 EYFNGMQWKKI
+375 
-386 SEYTEGEK
+386 
-394 VLQYNDDGTAT
+394 
-405 LVEPIQYIKQ
+405 
-415 PCNEFYLIKS
+415 
-425 KYGVEQCVTK
+425 
-435 EHNIVYLTSKGNIQK
+435 
-450 IKFEELLRRHNELP
+450 
-464 NGFYGKFIT
+464 
-473 TFKYSGN
+473 
-480 KPIPLN
+480 
-486 EYQLRLM
+486 
-493 VAVSAD
+493 
-499 GHYPNGTNI
+499 
-508 CRMRL
+508 
-513 KKERKKERLRWL
+513 
-525 LKMCNMPIDERQYKG
+525 
-540 ENSKGYSE
+540 
-548 FYFHT
+548 
-553 PVKFKQFPVE
+553 
-563 WYNAPIEQLKI
+563 
-574 IFDEVFHWDGYKNK
+574 
-588 AYFTTIKENAD
+588 
-599 FIQFVGSACGYR
+599 
-611 TVIKEDIR
+611 
-619 ENKPITYCVYMTKS
+619 
-633 IYPTIMNLGRQYLKE
+633 
-648 RHIQPYNNHDW
+648 
-659 YKYCFTVPSG
+659 
-669 MLVLRRNGKI
+669 
-679 NITGNSGK
+679 SGK

-697 EPLNQGYDIFVFSGE
+697 EPLNQGYDVFVFSGE

-720 WIELQLAGRRHVEVE
+720 WIELQLAGRRHIQVENR
-735 KGHIRKIKPEIR
+735 HIRKIKPEIR
-747 KQMRDWYRGRIY
+747 KQIRDWYRGRIY

-784 VKVFVLDN
+784 VKIFVLDN

-803 NIWQKQKEFVVKLVN
+803 NIWQKQKEFVIKLVN

-829 VAHPRK
+829 VAHPKK

-866 IPKEK
+866 TPKEK
-871 EGIKNKKGEYV
+871 EGVKNKKGEYV

-937 DDLPDPR
+937 DNLPDPR
-944 DESLPEFM
+944 EEDLPEFM
-952 RGD
+952 RS

>member
-1 LLIPQELII
+1 MLVPQELIL
-10 KAKEQMGDRAAY
+10 KAKEQIGDKAAY
-22 IIAEALHLQEF
+22 IIAEVLHLQEF
-33 DERNLKAL
+33 DEKNLKAL
-41 CPFHEEQTP
+41 CPFHTENTP

-70 GILDLYIQQGYT
+70 GILDLYMQQGYT
-82 YLGAVEKLFE
+82 YLGAVEKLFDE
-92 EVGIKYSFGTKNI
+92 SGIKYSFGTKNI

-124 VEQYLTLRC
+124 VEEYLALRC

-138 LDYCDIRQDSHGNIV
+138 LDYCDIRQDNHGNIV

-237 VEENWDW
+237 VEENWDF

-250 IIIWADA
+250 IIVWADA
-257 DETGRKMKK
+257 DEAGRKMKK

-290 KTIYIK
+290 KIIYIK

-301 LYYYGKDKI
+301 LYYFGKDKV
-310 IECIDNAKEIPITD
+310 IECINNAKEMPITD

-332 EFDVETAEGVFS
+332 EFDLETAEGVFS

-364 TGINGCVDSET
+364 TGING
-375 EYFNGMQWKKI
+375 
-386 SEYTEGEK
+386 
-394 VLQYNDDGTAT
+394 
-405 LVEPIQYIKQ
+405 
-415 PCNEFYLIKS
+415 
-425 KYGVEQCVTK
+425 
-435 EHNIVYLTSKGNIQK
+435 
-450 IKFEELLRRHNELP
+450 
-464 NGFYGKFIT
+464 
-473 TFKYSGN
+473 
-480 KPIPLN
+480 
-486 EYQLRLM
+486 
-493 VAVSAD
+493 
-499 GHYPNGTNI
+499 
-508 CRMRL
+508 
-513 KKERKKERLRWL
+513 
-525 LKMCNMPIDERQYKG
+525 
-540 ENSKGYSE
+540 
-548 FYFHT
+548 
-553 PVKFKQFPVE
+553 
-563 WYNAPIEQLKI
+563 
-574 IFDEVFHWDGYKNK
+574 
-588 AYFTTIKENAD
+588 
-599 FIQFVGSACGYR
+599 
-611 TVIKEDIR
+611 
-619 ENKPITYCVYMTKS
+619 
-633 IYPTIMNLGRQYLKE
+633 
-648 RHIQPYNNHDW
+648 
-659 YKYCFTVPSG
+659 
-669 MLVLRRNGKI
+669 
-679 NITGNSGK
+679 SGK

-697 EPLNQGYDIFVFSGE
+697 EPLNQGYDVFVFSGE

-720 WIELQLAGRRHVEVE
+720 WIELQLAGRRHIQVENR
-735 KGHIRKIKPEIR
+735 HIRKIKPEIR
-747 KQMRDWYRGRIY
+747 KQIRDWYRGRIY
-759 VYDNDKDFTAT
+759 VYDNDKDLTAT

-784 VKVFVLDN
+784 VKIFVLDN

-803 NIWQKQKEFVVKLVN
+803 NIWQKQKEFVIKLVN

-866 IPKEK
+866 TPKEK
-871 EGIKNKKGEYV
+871 EGVKNKKGEYV

-937 DDLPDPR
+937 DNLPDPR
-944 DESLPEFM
+944 DENLPEFM
-952 RGD
+952 RG

>member
-1 LLIPQELII
+1 MLIPKDLII
-10 KAKEQMGDRAAY
+10 QAKEKLGDRAAY
-22 IIAEALHLQEF
+22 IIAEDLQLQKF
-33 DERNLKAL
+33 DEKNLKAL
-41 CPFHEEQTP
+41 CCWHDEETP
-50 SFVWNPKNYSYHCF
+50 SLVWNHKDNYYKCF
-64 GCGRNF
+64 GCGRVYSIIDHYMNF
-70 GILDLYIQQGYT
+70 YNLT
-82 YLGAVEKLFE
+82 YLGAVEKLFDE
-92 EVGIKYSFGTKNI
+92 SGIKYSFGTKNI

-124 VEQYLTLRC
+124 VEEYLALRC

-138 LDYCDIRQDSHGNIV
+138 LDYCDIRQDNHGNIV

-177 EIKCW
+177 EMKCW

-210 ELDCLSAIEAGFKN
+210 EIDALSAIEAGFKN

-250 IIIWADA
+250 IIVWTDA
-257 DETGRKMKK
+257 DEAGRKMKK

-290 KTIYIK
+290 KIVYVK

-301 LYYYGKDKI
+301 LYYYGKDKV
-310 IECIDNAKEIPITD
+310 IECINNAKEMPITD

-332 EFDVETAEGVFS
+332 EFDLETAEGVFS

-364 TGINGCVDSET
+364 TGING
-375 EYFNGMQWKKI
+375 
-386 SEYTEGEK
+386 
-394 VLQYNDDGTAT
+394 
-405 LVEPIQYIKQ
+405 
-415 PCNEFYLIKS
+415 
-425 KYGVEQCVTK
+425 
-435 EHNIVYLTSKGNIQK
+435 
-450 IKFEELLRRHNELP
+450 
-464 NGFYGKFIT
+464 
-473 TFKYSGN
+473 
-480 KPIPLN
+480 
-486 EYQLRLM
+486 
-493 VAVSAD
+493 
-499 GHYPNGTNI
+499 
-508 CRMRL
+508 
-513 KKERKKERLRWL
+513 
-525 LKMCNMPIDERQYKG
+525 
-540 ENSKGYSE
+540 
-548 FYFHT
+548 
-553 PVKFKQFPVE
+553 
-563 WYNAPIEQLKI
+563 
-574 IFDEVFHWDGYKNK
+574 
-588 AYFTTIKENAD
+588 
-599 FIQFVGSACGYR
+599 
-611 TVIKEDIR
+611 
-619 ENKPITYCVYMTKS
+619 
-633 IYPTIMNLGRQYLKE
+633 
-648 RHIQPYNNHDW
+648 
-659 YKYCFTVPSG
+659 
-669 MLVLRRNGKI
+669 
-679 NITGNSGK
+679 SGK

-697 EPLNQGYDIFVFSGE
+697 EPLNQGYDVFVFSGE

-720 WIELQLAGRRHVEVE
+720 WIELQLAGRRHIEIE
-735 KGHIRKIKPEIR
+735 NKHIRKIKPEIR

-784 VKVFVLDN
+784 VKIFVLDN

-823 NVLVHL
+823 NVLIHL

-866 IPKEK
+866 TPKEK

-882 VQPVEYDCIIDLF
+882 VQPIEYDCIIDLF

-909 YFDSPSYRLWSTKEE
+909 YFNSPSYRLWSTKEE

-952 RGD
+952 RG

>member
-1 LLIPQELII
+1 LLIPKDLII
-10 KAKEQMGDRAAY
+10 QAKEKLGDRAAY
-22 IIAEALHLQEF
+22 IIAQDLQLQKF
-33 DERNLKAL
+33 DEKNLKAL
-41 CPFHEEQTP
+41 CYWHDEETP
-50 SFVWNPKNYSYHCF
+50 SLVWNHKDNYYKCF
-64 GCGRNF
+64 GCGRVYSIIDHYMNF
-70 GILDLYIQQGYT
+70 YNLT
-82 YLGAVEKLFE
+82 YLGAVEKLFDE
-92 EVGIKYSFGTKNI
+92 SGIKYSFGTKNI

-124 VEQYLTLRC
+124 VEEYLALRC

-138 LDYCDIRQDSHGNIV
+138 LDYCDIRQDNHGNIV

-257 DETGRKMKK
+257 DEAGRKMKK

-290 KTIYIK
+290 KIIYIK

-301 LYYYGKDKI
+301 LYYFGKDKI
-310 IECIDNAKEIPITD
+310 IECINNAKEMPITD

-364 TGINGCVDSET
+364 TGING
-375 EYFNGMQWKKI
+375 
-386 SEYTEGEK
+386 
-394 VLQYNDDGTAT
+394 
-405 LVEPIQYIKQ
+405 
-415 PCNEFYLIKS
+415 
-425 KYGVEQCVTK
+425 
-435 EHNIVYLTSKGNIQK
+435 
-450 IKFEELLRRHNELP
+450 
-464 NGFYGKFIT
+464 
-473 TFKYSGN
+473 
-480 KPIPLN
+480 
-486 EYQLRLM
+486 
-493 VAVSAD
+493 
-499 GHYPNGTNI
+499 
-508 CRMRL
+508 
-513 KKERKKERLRWL
+513 
-525 LKMCNMPIDERQYKG
+525 
-540 ENSKGYSE
+540 
-548 FYFHT
+548 
-553 PVKFKQFPVE
+553 
-563 WYNAPIEQLKI
+563 
-574 IFDEVFHWDGYKNK
+574 
-588 AYFTTIKENAD
+588 
-599 FIQFVGSACGYR
+599 
-611 TVIKEDIR
+611 
-619 ENKPITYCVYMTKS
+619 
-633 IYPTIMNLGRQYLKE
+633 
-648 RHIQPYNNHDW
+648 
-659 YKYCFTVPSG
+659 
-669 MLVLRRNGKI
+669 
-679 NITGNSGK
+679 SGK

-697 EPLNQGYDIFVFSGE
+697 EPLNQGYDVFVFSGE

-720 WIELQLAGRRHVEVE
+720 WIELQLAGRRHIEIE
-735 KGHIRKIKPEIR
+735 NKHIRKIKPEIR

-866 IPKEK
+866 TPKEK
-871 EGIKNKKGEYV
+871 EGVKNKKGEYV
-882 VQPVEYDCIIDLF
+882 VQPIEHDCIIDLF
-895 KNRITGTQDKELGV
+895 KNRITGTQDKELRV
-909 YFDSPSYRLWSTKEE
+909 YFDNPSYRLWSTKEE
-924 LDKVFKWDKNKYN
+924 LDKVFKWDKNKYKDN
-937 DDLPDPR
+937 LPDPR
-944 DESLPEFM
+944 EENLPEFM
-952 RGD
+952 RG

>member
-1 LLIPQELII
+1 MLIPKDLII
-10 KAKEQMGDRAAY
+10 QAKEKLGDRAAY
-22 IIAEALHLQEF
+22 IIAQDLQLQKF
-33 DERNLKAL
+33 DEKNLKAL
-41 CPFHEEQTP
+41 CYWHDEETP
-50 SFVWNPKNYSYHCF
+50 SLVWNHKDNYYKCF
-64 GCGRNF
+64 GCGRVYSIIDHYMNF
-70 GILDLYIQQGYT
+70 YNLT
-82 YLGAVEKLFE
+82 YLGAVEKLFDE
-92 EVGIKYSFGTKNI
+92 SGIKYSFGTKNI

-124 VEQYLTLRC
+124 VEQYLALRC

-224 TVSVPFGAGNESW
+224 AVSVPFGAGNESW
-237 VEENWDW
+237 VEENWDF

-250 IIIWADA
+250 IIVWTDA
-257 DETGRKMKK
+257 DEAGRKMKK

-290 KTIYIK
+290 KIVYVK

-301 LYYYGKDKI
+301 LYYYGKDKV
-310 IECIDNAKEIPITD
+310 IECINNAKEMPITD

-332 EFDVETAEGVFS
+332 EFDLETAEGVFS

-364 TGINGCVDSET
+364 TGING
-375 EYFNGMQWKKI
+375 
-386 SEYTEGEK
+386 
-394 VLQYNDDGTAT
+394 
-405 LVEPIQYIKQ
+405 
-415 PCNEFYLIKS
+415 
-425 KYGVEQCVTK
+425 
-435 EHNIVYLTSKGNIQK
+435 
-450 IKFEELLRRHNELP
+450 
-464 NGFYGKFIT
+464 
-473 TFKYSGN
+473 
-480 KPIPLN
+480 
-486 EYQLRLM
+486 
-493 VAVSAD
+493 
-499 GHYPNGTNI
+499 
-508 CRMRL
+508 
-513 KKERKKERLRWL
+513 
-525 LKMCNMPIDERQYKG
+525 
-540 ENSKGYSE
+540 
-548 FYFHT
+548 
-553 PVKFKQFPVE
+553 
-563 WYNAPIEQLKI
+563 
-574 IFDEVFHWDGYKNK
+574 
-588 AYFTTIKENAD
+588 
-599 FIQFVGSACGYR
+599 
-611 TVIKEDIR
+611 
-619 ENKPITYCVYMTKS
+619 
-633 IYPTIMNLGRQYLKE
+633 
-648 RHIQPYNNHDW
+648 
-659 YKYCFTVPSG
+659 
-669 MLVLRRNGKI
+669 
-679 NITGNSGK
+679 SGK

-697 EPLNQGYDIFVFSGE
+697 EPLNQGYDVFVFSGE

-720 WIELQLAGRRHVEVE
+720 WIELQLAGRRHIQVENR
-735 KGHIRKIKPEIR
+735 HIRKIKPEIR
-747 KQMRDWYRGRIY
+747 KQIRDWYRGRIY

-784 VKVFVLDN
+784 VKIFVLDN

-803 NIWQKQKEFVVKLVN
+803 NIWQKQKEFVIKLVN

-829 VAHPRK
+829 VAHPKK

-866 IPKEK
+866 TPKEK
-871 EGIKNKKGEYV
+871 EGVKNKKGEYV

-937 DDLPDPR
+937 DNLPDPR
-944 DESLPEFM
+944 EEDLPEFM
-952 RGD
+952 RS

>member
-1 LLIPQELII
+1 MLVPQELIL
-10 KAKEQMGDRAAY
+10 KAKEQIGDKAAY
-22 IIAEALHLQEF
+22 IIAEALHLQKF
-33 DERNLKAL
+33 DEKNLKAL
-41 CPFHEEQTP
+41 CPFHTENTP

-70 GILDLYIQQGYT
+70 GILDLYMQQGYT
-82 YLGAVEKLFE
+82 YLGAVEKLFDE
-92 EVGIKYSFGTKNI
+92 SGIKYSFGTKNI
-105 KTKREYKYPK
+105 KTKREYRYPK

-124 VEQYLTLRC
+124 VEQYLALRC
-133 ISKET
+133 ISKDT
-138 LDYCDIRQDSHGNIV
+138 LDYCDIRQDNHGNIV

-257 DETGRKMKK
+257 DEAGRKMKK

-290 KTIYIK
+290 KIVYVK

-301 LYYYGKDKI
+301 LYYYGKDKV
-310 IECIDNAKEIPITD
+310 IECINNAKEMPITD

-332 EFDVETAEGVFS
+332 EFDLETAEGVFS

-364 TGINGCVDSET
+364 TGING
-375 EYFNGMQWKKI
+375 
-386 SEYTEGEK
+386 
-394 VLQYNDDGTAT
+394 
-405 LVEPIQYIKQ
+405 
-415 PCNEFYLIKS
+415 
-425 KYGVEQCVTK
+425 
-435 EHNIVYLTSKGNIQK
+435 
-450 IKFEELLRRHNELP
+450 
-464 NGFYGKFIT
+464 
-473 TFKYSGN
+473 
-480 KPIPLN
+480 
-486 EYQLRLM
+486 
-493 VAVSAD
+493 
-499 GHYPNGTNI
+499 
-508 CRMRL
+508 
-513 KKERKKERLRWL
+513 
-525 LKMCNMPIDERQYKG
+525 
-540 ENSKGYSE
+540 
-548 FYFHT
+548 
-553 PVKFKQFPVE
+553 
-563 WYNAPIEQLKI
+563 
-574 IFDEVFHWDGYKNK
+574 
-588 AYFTTIKENAD
+588 
-599 FIQFVGSACGYR
+599 
-611 TVIKEDIR
+611 
-619 ENKPITYCVYMTKS
+619 
-633 IYPTIMNLGRQYLKE
+633 
-648 RHIQPYNNHDW
+648 
-659 YKYCFTVPSG
+659 
-669 MLVLRRNGKI
+669 
-679 NITGNSGK
+679 SGK

-697 EPLNQGYDIFVFSGE
+697 EPLNQGYDVFVFSGE

-720 WIELQLAGRRHVEVE
+720 WIELQLAGRRHIQVENR
-735 KGHIRKIKPEIR
+735 HIRKIKPEIR
-747 KQMRDWYRGRIY
+747 KQIRDWYRGRIY

-866 IPKEK
+866 TPKEK
-871 EGIKNKKGEYV
+871 EGVKNKKGEYV
-882 VQPVEYDCIIDLF
+882 VQPVDYDCIIDLF

-944 DESLPEFM
+944 EENLPEFM
-952 RGD
+952 RG

>member
-1 LLIPQELII
+1 LLIPKDLII
-10 KAKEQMGDRAAY
+10 QAKEKLGDRAAY
-22 IIAEALHLQEF
+22 IIAQDLQLQKF
-33 DERNLKAL
+33 DEKNLKAL
-41 CPFHEEQTP
+41 CYWHDEETP
-50 SFVWNPKNYSYHCF
+50 SLVWNHKDNYYKCF
-64 GCGRNF
+64 GCGRVYSIIDHYMNF
-70 GILDLYIQQGYT
+70 YNLT
-82 YLGAVEKLFE
+82 YLGAVEKLFDE
-92 EVGIKYSFGTKNI
+92 SGIKYSFGTKNI

-124 VEQYLTLRC
+124 VEQYLALRC

-224 TVSVPFGAGNESW
+224 AVSVPFGAVNESW
-237 VEENWDW
+237 VEENWDF

-250 IIIWADA
+250 IIVWTDA
-257 DETGRKMKK
+257 DEAGRKMKK
-266 NIIPRLGQWRC
+266 NIIPRLGRWRC

-290 KTIYIK
+290 KIVYVK

-301 LYYYGKDKI
+301 LYYYGKDKV
-310 IECIDNAKEIPITD
+310 IECINNAKEMPITD

-332 EFDVETAEGVFS
+332 EFDLETAEGVFS

-364 TGINGCVDSET
+364 TGING
-375 EYFNGMQWKKI
+375 
-386 SEYTEGEK
+386 
-394 VLQYNDDGTAT
+394 
-405 LVEPIQYIKQ
+405 
-415 PCNEFYLIKS
+415 
-425 KYGVEQCVTK
+425 
-435 EHNIVYLTSKGNIQK
+435 
-450 IKFEELLRRHNELP
+450 
-464 NGFYGKFIT
+464 
-473 TFKYSGN
+473 
-480 KPIPLN
+480 
-486 EYQLRLM
+486 
-493 VAVSAD
+493 
-499 GHYPNGTNI
+499 
-508 CRMRL
+508 
-513 KKERKKERLRWL
+513 
-525 LKMCNMPIDERQYKG
+525 
-540 ENSKGYSE
+540 
-548 FYFHT
+548 
-553 PVKFKQFPVE
+553 
-563 WYNAPIEQLKI
+563 
-574 IFDEVFHWDGYKNK
+574 
-588 AYFTTIKENAD
+588 
-599 FIQFVGSACGYR
+599 
-611 TVIKEDIR
+611 
-619 ENKPITYCVYMTKS
+619 
-633 IYPTIMNLGRQYLKE
+633 
-648 RHIQPYNNHDW
+648 
-659 YKYCFTVPSG
+659 
-669 MLVLRRNGKI
+669 
-679 NITGNSGK
+679 SGK

-697 EPLNQGYDIFVFSGE
+697 EPLNQGYDVFVFSGE

-720 WIELQLAGRRHVEVE
+720 WIELQLAGRRHIQVENR
-735 KGHIRKIKPEIR
+735 HIRKIKPEIR
-747 KQMRDWYRGRIY
+747 KQIRDWYRGRIY

-803 NIWQKQKEFVVKLVN
+803 NIWQKQKEFVIKLVN

-829 VAHPRK
+829 VAHPKK

-866 IPKEK
+866 TPKEK
-871 EGIKNKKGEYV
+871 EGVKNKKGEYV

-944 DESLPEFM
+944 EEDLPEFM
-952 RGD
+952 RS

>member
-22 IIAEALHLQEF
+22 IIAEVLHLQEF

-64 GCGRNF
+64 GCSRNF
-70 GILDLYIQQGYT
+70 GILDLYMQQGYT

-115 EETNTDRSK
+115 EEINTDRSK
-124 VEQYLTLRC
+124 VEQYLALRC
-133 ISKET
+133 MSKET
-138 LDYCDIRQDSHGNIV
+138 LDHCDIRQDSHGNIV

-177 EIKCW
+177 EMKCW

-224 TVSVPFGAGNESW
+224 AVSVPFGAGNESW
-237 VEENWDW
+237 VEENWDF

-250 IIIWADA
+250 IIVWTDA
-257 DETGRKMKK
+257 DEAGRKMKK

-290 KTIYIK
+290 KIIHIK

-301 LYYYGKDKI
+301 LYYFGKDKV
-310 IECIDNAKEIPITD
+310 IECINNAKEMPITD

-332 EFDVETAEGVFS
+332 EFDLETAEGVFS

-364 TGINGCVDSET
+364 TGING
-375 EYFNGMQWKKI
+375 
-386 SEYTEGEK
+386 
-394 VLQYNDDGTAT
+394 
-405 LVEPIQYIKQ
+405 
-415 PCNEFYLIKS
+415 
-425 KYGVEQCVTK
+425 
-435 EHNIVYLTSKGNIQK
+435 
-450 IKFEELLRRHNELP
+450 
-464 NGFYGKFIT
+464 
-473 TFKYSGN
+473 
-480 KPIPLN
+480 
-486 EYQLRLM
+486 
-493 VAVSAD
+493 
-499 GHYPNGTNI
+499 
-508 CRMRL
+508 
-513 KKERKKERLRWL
+513 
-525 LKMCNMPIDERQYKG
+525 
-540 ENSKGYSE
+540 
-548 FYFHT
+548 
-553 PVKFKQFPVE
+553 
-563 WYNAPIEQLKI
+563 
-574 IFDEVFHWDGYKNK
+574 
-588 AYFTTIKENAD
+588 
-599 FIQFVGSACGYR
+599 
-611 TVIKEDIR
+611 
-619 ENKPITYCVYMTKS
+619 
-633 IYPTIMNLGRQYLKE
+633 
-648 RHIQPYNNHDW
+648 
-659 YKYCFTVPSG
+659 
-669 MLVLRRNGKI
+669 
-679 NITGNSGK
+679 SGK

-697 EPLNQGYDIFVFSGE
+697 EPLNQGYDVFVFSGE

-720 WIELQLAGRRHVEVE
+720 WIELQLAGRRHIEVE
-735 KGHIRKIKPEIR
+735 NKHIRKIKPEIR

-866 IPKEK
+866 TPKEK
-871 EGIKNKKGEYV
+871 EGVKNKKGEYV

-895 KNRITGTQDKELGV
+895 KNRITGTQDKELGL

-924 LDKVFKWDKNKYN
+924 LDKVFKWDKNKYKN
-937 DDLPDPR
+937 DLPDPR
-944 DESLPEFM
+944 EENLPEFM
-952 RGD
+952 RG

>member
-1 LLIPQELII
+1 LLVPQELIL
-10 KAKEQMGDRAAY
+10 KAKEQIGDKAAY
-22 IIAEALHLQEF
+22 IIAEVLHLQEF
-33 DERNLKAL
+33 DEKNLKAL
-41 CPFHEEQTP
+41 CPFHTENTP

-70 GILDLYIQQGYT
+70 GILDLYMQQGYT
-82 YLGAVEKLFE
+82 YLGAVEKLFDE
-92 EVGIKYSFGTKNI
+92 SGIKYSFGTKNI

-124 VEQYLTLRC
+124 VEEYLALRC

-138 LDYCDIRQDSHGNIV
+138 LDYCDIRQDNHGNIV

-237 VEENWDW
+237 VEENWDF

-250 IIIWADA
+250 IIVWADA
-257 DETGRKMKK
+257 DEAGRKMKK

-290 KTIYIK
+290 KIIYIK

-301 LYYYGKDKI
+301 LYYFGKDKV
-310 IECIDNAKEIPITD
+310 IECINNAKEMPITD

-332 EFDVETAEGVFS
+332 EFDLETAEGVFS

-364 TGINGCVDSET
+364 TGING
-375 EYFNGMQWKKI
+375 
-386 SEYTEGEK
+386 
-394 VLQYNDDGTAT
+394 
-405 LVEPIQYIKQ
+405 
-415 PCNEFYLIKS
+415 
-425 KYGVEQCVTK
+425 
-435 EHNIVYLTSKGNIQK
+435 
-450 IKFEELLRRHNELP
+450 
-464 NGFYGKFIT
+464 
-473 TFKYSGN
+473 
-480 KPIPLN
+480 
-486 EYQLRLM
+486 
-493 VAVSAD
+493 
-499 GHYPNGTNI
+499 
-508 CRMRL
+508 
-513 KKERKKERLRWL
+513 
-525 LKMCNMPIDERQYKG
+525 
-540 ENSKGYSE
+540 
-548 FYFHT
+548 
-553 PVKFKQFPVE
+553 
-563 WYNAPIEQLKI
+563 
-574 IFDEVFHWDGYKNK
+574 
-588 AYFTTIKENAD
+588 
-599 FIQFVGSACGYR
+599 
-611 TVIKEDIR
+611 
-619 ENKPITYCVYMTKS
+619 
-633 IYPTIMNLGRQYLKE
+633 
-648 RHIQPYNNHDW
+648 
-659 YKYCFTVPSG
+659 
-669 MLVLRRNGKI
+669 
-679 NITGNSGK
+679 SGK

-697 EPLNQGYDIFVFSGE
+697 EPLNQGYDVFVFSGE

-720 WIELQLAGRRHVEVE
+720 WIELQLAGRRHIQVENR
-735 KGHIRKIKPEIR
+735 HIRKIKPEIR
-747 KQMRDWYRGRIY
+747 KQIRDWYRGRIY
-759 VYDNDKDFTAT
+759 VYDNDKDLTAT

-784 VKVFVLDN
+784 VKIFVLDN

-803 NIWQKQKEFVVKLVN
+803 NIWQKQKEFVIKLVN

-866 IPKEK
+866 TPKEK
-871 EGIKNKKGEYV
+871 EGVKNKKGEYV

-937 DDLPDPR
+937 DNLPDPR
-944 DESLPEFM
+944 DENLPEFM
-952 RGD
+952 RG

>member
-1 LLIPQELII
+1 MLVPQELIL
-10 KAKEQMGDRAAY
+10 KAKEQIGDKAAY
-22 IIAEALHLQEF
+22 IIAEALHLQKF
-33 DERNLKAL
+33 DEKNLKAL
-41 CPFHEEQTP
+41 CPFHTENTP

-70 GILDLYIQQGYT
+70 GILDLYMQQGYT
-82 YLGAVEKLFE
+82 YLGAVEKLFDE
-92 EVGIKYSFGTKNI
+92 SGIKYSFGTKNI
-105 KTKREYKYPK
+105 KTKREYRYPK

-124 VEQYLTLRC
+124 VEQYLALRC
-133 ISKET
+133 ISKDT
-138 LDYCDIRQDSHGNIV
+138 LDYCDIRQDNHGNIV

-257 DETGRKMKK
+257 DEAGRKMKK

-277 YEVEAPTE
+277 YEVEAPTA

-290 KTIYIK
+290 KIVYVK

-301 LYYYGKDKI
+301 LYYYGKDKV
-310 IECIDNAKEIPITD
+310 IECINNAKEMPITD

-332 EFDVETAEGVFS
+332 EFDLETAEGVFS

-364 TGINGCVDSET
+364 TGING
-375 EYFNGMQWKKI
+375 
-386 SEYTEGEK
+386 
-394 VLQYNDDGTAT
+394 
-405 LVEPIQYIKQ
+405 
-415 PCNEFYLIKS
+415 
-425 KYGVEQCVTK
+425 
-435 EHNIVYLTSKGNIQK
+435 
-450 IKFEELLRRHNELP
+450 
-464 NGFYGKFIT
+464 
-473 TFKYSGN
+473 
-480 KPIPLN
+480 
-486 EYQLRLM
+486 
-493 VAVSAD
+493 
-499 GHYPNGTNI
+499 
-508 CRMRL
+508 
-513 KKERKKERLRWL
+513 
-525 LKMCNMPIDERQYKG
+525 
-540 ENSKGYSE
+540 
-548 FYFHT
+548 
-553 PVKFKQFPVE
+553 
-563 WYNAPIEQLKI
+563 
-574 IFDEVFHWDGYKNK
+574 
-588 AYFTTIKENAD
+588 
-599 FIQFVGSACGYR
+599 
-611 TVIKEDIR
+611 
-619 ENKPITYCVYMTKS
+619 
-633 IYPTIMNLGRQYLKE
+633 
-648 RHIQPYNNHDW
+648 
-659 YKYCFTVPSG
+659 
-669 MLVLRRNGKI
+669 
-679 NITGNSGK
+679 SGK

-697 EPLNQGYDIFVFSGE
+697 EPLNQGYDVFVFSGE

-720 WIELQLAGRRHVEVE
+720 WIELQLAGRRHIQVENR
-735 KGHIRKIKPEIR
+735 HIRKIKPEIR
-747 KQMRDWYRGRIY
+747 KQIRDWYRGRIY

-866 IPKEK
+866 TPKEK
-871 EGIKNKKGEYV
+871 EGVKNKKGEYV
-882 VQPVEYDCIIDLF
+882 VQPVDYDCIIDLF

-944 DESLPEFM
+944 EENLPEFM
-952 RGD
+952 RG

>member
-1 LLIPQELII
+1 MLIPKDLII
-10 KAKEQMGDRAAY
+10 QAKEKLGDRAAY
-22 IIAEALHLQEF
+22 IIAQDLQLQKF
-33 DERNLKAL
+33 DEKNLKAL
-41 CPFHEEQTP
+41 CYWHDEETP
-50 SFVWNPKNYSYHCF
+50 SLVWNHKDNYYKCF
-64 GCGRNF
+64 GCGRVYSIIDHYMNF
-70 GILDLYIQQGYT
+70 YNLT
-82 YLGAVEKLFE
+82 YLGAVEKLFDE
-92 EVGIKYSFGTKNI
+92 SGIKYSFGTKNI

-124 VEQYLTLRC
+124 VEQYLALRC

-224 TVSVPFGAGNESW
+224 AVSVPFGAVNESW
-237 VEENWDW
+237 VEENWDF

-250 IIIWADA
+250 IIVWTDA
-257 DETGRKMKK
+257 DEAGRKMKK
-266 NIIPRLGQWRC
+266 NIIPRLGRWRC

-290 KTIYIK
+290 KIVYVK

-301 LYYYGKDKI
+301 LYYYGKDKV
-310 IECIDNAKEIPITD
+310 IECINNAKEMPITD

-332 EFDVETAEGVFS
+332 EFDLETAEGVFS

-364 TGINGCVDSET
+364 TGING
-375 EYFNGMQWKKI
+375 
-386 SEYTEGEK
+386 
-394 VLQYNDDGTAT
+394 
-405 LVEPIQYIKQ
+405 
-415 PCNEFYLIKS
+415 
-425 KYGVEQCVTK
+425 
-435 EHNIVYLTSKGNIQK
+435 
-450 IKFEELLRRHNELP
+450 
-464 NGFYGKFIT
+464 
-473 TFKYSGN
+473 
-480 KPIPLN
+480 
-486 EYQLRLM
+486 
-493 VAVSAD
+493 
-499 GHYPNGTNI
+499 
-508 CRMRL
+508 
-513 KKERKKERLRWL
+513 
-525 LKMCNMPIDERQYKG
+525 
-540 ENSKGYSE
+540 
-548 FYFHT
+548 
-553 PVKFKQFPVE
+553 
-563 WYNAPIEQLKI
+563 
-574 IFDEVFHWDGYKNK
+574 
-588 AYFTTIKENAD
+588 
-599 FIQFVGSACGYR
+599 
-611 TVIKEDIR
+611 
-619 ENKPITYCVYMTKS
+619 
-633 IYPTIMNLGRQYLKE
+633 
-648 RHIQPYNNHDW
+648 
-659 YKYCFTVPSG
+659 
-669 MLVLRRNGKI
+669 
-679 NITGNSGK
+679 SGK

-697 EPLNQGYDIFVFSGE
+697 EPLNQGYDVFVFSGE

-720 WIELQLAGRRHVEVE
+720 WIELQLAGRRHIQVENR
-735 KGHIRKIKPEIR
+735 HIRKIKPEIR
-747 KQMRDWYRGRIY
+747 KQIRDWYRGRIY

-803 NIWQKQKEFVVKLVN
+803 NIWQKQKEFVIKLVN

-829 VAHPRK
+829 VAHPKK

-866 IPKEK
+866 TPKEK
-871 EGIKNKKGEYV
+871 EGVKNKKGEYV

-944 DESLPEFM
+944 EEDLPEFM
-952 RGD
+952 RS